1 MGLISASIY
10 TAVCFIIL
18 KVFEH
23 PKNPLKN
30 IEIFKDNKAYII
42 LVSMFILLS
51 MF

>member
-1 MGLISASIY
+1 MGLITASIY
-10 TAVCFIIL
+10 TTICFIIL

-30 IEIFKDNKAYII
+30 IKIFQENKAYIV
-42 LVSMFILLS
+42 LVSIFILLS